1 VWQTWAREGRRNC
14 RETAAQD
21 ERESRSDGSTTTPS
35 AVLGTFAVVTRT
47 RWLVVG
53 LVVSL
58 ATAITAIGLIVWIAA
73 DPEYWF
79 PGAYAPK
86 GVQGDPGPRGPA
98 GPQGPPGPVGPDA
111 ADAIDEAS
119 SRLDDLESRVSD
131 LESRVDDVETRVDD
145 LETGSGDQA
154 ASSVD
159 DLSFRVDNVESTAD
173 DASSK
178 LDDICSALSG
188 YSGAFQDIYLSAC

>member
-1 VWQTWAREGRRNC
+1 MTKM
-14 RETAAQD
+14 
-21 ERESRSDGSTTTPS
+21 
-35 AVLGTFAVVTRT
+35 
-47 RWLVVG
+47 RWLVAG

-58 ATAITAIGLIVWIAA
+58 ATAFTAIGLITWIAV

-86 GVQGDPGPRGPA
+86 GVQGDPGPRGPV

-111 ADAIDEAS
+111 ATAVDEVS
-119 SRLDDLESRVSD
+119 SRL
-131 LESRVDDVETRVDD
+131 DD

-159 DLSFRVDNVESTAD
+159 DLSSRLD
-173 DASSK
+173 DLETGSGDQAASSV
-178 LDDICSALSG
+178 DDLSSKVDAFCDAFAG
-188 YSGAFQDIYLSAC
+188 YGGAFQDIYFSAC

>member
-1 VWQTWAREGRRNC
+1 VSGGSQSI
-14 RETAAQD
+14 
-21 ERESRSDGSTTTPS
+21 SRSARVLSCGSRGKAGGGIRPPS
-35 AVLGTFAVVTRT
+35 RVRSVVMTRT
-47 RWLVVG
+47 RWLVTG

-58 ATAITAIGLIVWIAA
+58 ATALTAIGLIVWIAV

-131 LESRVDDVETRVDD
+131 LESRVDD
-145 LETGSGDQA
+145 LETGTGDQA

-159 DLSFRVDNVESTAD
+159 DLSSRMDDVESTAD
-173 DASSK
+173 DASTK
-178 LDDICSALSG
+178 LANICDAFLG
-188 YSGAFQDIYLSAC
+188 YPGPFEDIYATAC